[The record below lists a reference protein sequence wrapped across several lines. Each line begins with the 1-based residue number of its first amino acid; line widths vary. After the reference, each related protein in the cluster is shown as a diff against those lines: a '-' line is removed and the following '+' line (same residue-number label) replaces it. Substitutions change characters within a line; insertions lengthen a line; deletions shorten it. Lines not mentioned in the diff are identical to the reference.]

1 MMCLQGKPANSNSDW
16 MVLAPYECMLCSQRR
31 LLLSDKSSLTAGDAS
46 ARATAAESGRASL
59 WPQGVLARHRMPAYR
74 DAAAALCWQHLR
86 SRRTGLA
93 AAAAQQSQ
101 AAQQGLG
108 LELLQQQ
115 AGADPSRGLCTG
127 LAGAA
132 GPGKQQQSLSA
143 AAGSA
148 SAVEVQAVLELA
160 PPLAVLRAVLVLP
173 PEMPGSVAGGSG
185 PSQQASGE
193 RQVKQTPQSQPCQ
206 PVMQRRSLPGLAAV
220 KRWQAQRSGPADDP
234 SQPATQALPC
244 SEQPMGA
251 DAGSLQVLGSSAQK
265 SGASLQL
272 PGALLLKPAAGSPVA
287 GSGSAQQPAASEQ
300 VPASVQTKPAAGSSS
315 RGRQWRLP
323 LQRRRQAAQPLRL
336 QLVAA
341 TGGMP
346 LEAQASIV
354 GTWLRAAVMPGH
366 DAVQVGWLP
375 EACTSNC
382 I

>member
-1 MMCLQGKPANSNSDW
+1 MD
-16 MVLAPYECMLCSQRR
+16 
-31 LLLSDKSSLTAGDAS
+31 
-46 ARATAAESGRASL
+46 SGRASL

-86 SRRTGLA
+86 SRTTGPA
-93 AAAAQQSQ
+93 AAAPQQSQ
-101 AAQQGLG
+101 AAQQGL
-108 LELLQQQ
+108 ELLQQQ
-115 AGADPSRGLCTG
+115 AETDPSRGLCTG
-127 LAGAA
+127 LAGGA
-132 GPGKQQQSLSA
+132 GPGKQQQSLPA

-148 SAVEVQAVLELA
+148 IGVGVQAVLELA

-173 PEMPGSVAGGSG
+173 PEMPGSVAWGSD
-185 PSQQASGE
+185 PPQQASGE
-193 RQVKQTPQSQPCQ
+193 GQVKQTPQLKPCQ
-206 PVMQRRSLPGLAAV
+206 PVVQRRSLPSLAAA
-220 KRWQAQRSGPADDP
+220 KCWQAQRSGPADDP
-234 SQPATQALPC
+234 SQPATQALPR

-251 DAGSLQVLGSSAQK
+251 DAGSPQVSGSSAQK
-265 SGASLQL
+265 SGASVQP
-272 PGALLLKPAAGSPVA
+272 PGALLPKPAAGSPVA
-287 GSGSAQQPAASEQ
+287 GSGSAQQSAASQQ
-300 VPASVQTKPAAGSSS
+300 VPASVQPKPAAGSSS

-375 EACTSNC
+375 GACTSSC
-382 I
+382 M